1 MIGRLKKTAMLTSLL
16 ATATAASGVWAQ
28 DVTLKLHQ
36 LLPMQATIPANA
48 IEPWITKVQEESGG
62 RIKID
67 HFPSMQLGG
76 APPDLYDQ
84 AIDGVADIIWTVIGY
99 TPGRFPKTEAFELP
113 FMVGSSMAS
122 SKAFHEYVLANGMDE
137 FTDTHPIV
145 LHTHGPG
152 WIHSNINVETLDDME
167 GQKLRGPTRVTSQ
180 FLGKLG
186 ATAVGMPVP
195 AVPESL
201 SKGVV
206 DGAII
211 PWEVTLLLRISEL
224 TEFHSGF
231 ASKPG
236 LYTATFIMTMNKD
249 SYRALPDDLKSVI
262 DANSGPDAS
271 ALFGAAMDAADLIGR
286 QVAGDAGNTIT
297 ELDGEK
303 DRWIEV
309 GDQVTAEWIAEMDA
323 KGLDGAALV
332 KSAKD
337 FISANPD

>member
-1 MIGRLKKTAMLTSLL
+1 MIKLLKKTAMATSLL
-16 ATATAASGVWAQ
+16 TLSASGAWAQ

-36 LLPMQATIPANA
+36 LLPMQATIPAKA
-48 IEPWITKVQEESGG
+48 IEPWIKKVQEESGG
-62 RIKID
+62 RIKIE

-76 APPDLYDQ
+76 APPELYDQ
-84 AIDGVADIIWTVIGY
+84 AKDGIADITWTVIGY

-113 FMVGSSMAS
+113 FMVGDSASS
-122 SKAFHEYVLANGMDE
+122 SKAFHEYVIANGMEE
-137 FTDTHPIV
+137 FSDTHPIV

-167 GQKLRGPTRVTSQ
+167 GQKLRGPTRVTTQ

-211 PWEVTLLLRISEL
+211 PWEVTLPLRISEL

-231 ASKPG
+231 ASQPG
-236 LYTATFIMTMNKD
+236 LYTATFVMTMNKD
-249 SYRALPDDLKSVI
+249 SYAALPDDLKAMI
-262 DANSGPDAS
+262 DANSGPEVS
-271 ALFGAAMDAADLIGR
+271 ALFGAAMDAADIVGR
-286 QVAGDAGNTIT
+286 QVATDAGNTIT
-297 ELDGEK
+297 ELDAEK

-309 GDQVTAEWIAEMDA
+309 GDQVTADWITEMDA

-332 KSAKD
+332 QSAKD
-337 FISANPD
+337 FIAANAD

>member
-1 MIGRLKKTAMLTSLL
+1 MIRHLKKTAVLTSLI
-16 ATATAASGVWAQ
+16 AMAASGAWAQ

-48 IEPWITKVQEESGG
+48 IEPWIKKVQEESGG
-62 RIKID
+62 RIAIE

-76 APPDLYDQ
+76 APPELYDQ
-84 AIDGVADIIWTVIGY
+84 AVDGVADITWTVIGY

-113 FMVGSSMAS
+113 FMVGDSASS

-137 FTDTHPIV
+137 FSDTHPIV

-152 WIHSNINVETLDDME
+152 WIHSKTNVESLDDME
-167 GQKLRGPTRVTSQ
+167 GQKLRGPTRITTQ

-195 AVPESL
+195 AVPEAL

-206 DGAII
+206 DGAIL
-211 PWEVTLLLRISEL
+211 PWEVTLPLRISEL

-231 ASKPG
+231 ASQPG

-249 SYRALPDDLKSVI
+249 SYSALPDDLKAVI
-262 DANSGPDAS
+262 DANSGPETS
-271 ALFGAAMDAADLIGR
+271 ALFGAAMDAADIVGR
-286 QVAGDAGNTIT
+286 QVATDAGNTIT
-297 ELDGEK
+297 ELDAEK
-303 DRWIEV
+303 DRWMDV
-309 GDQVTAEWIAEMDA
+309 GAQVTADWIAEMDG

-332 KSAKD
+332 QSAKD
-337 FISANPD
+337 FIAANAK

>member
-1 MIGRLKKTAMLTSLL
+1 MIKLLKKTAMVTSLL
-16 ATATAASGVWAQ
+16 TLSVSGAWAQ

-36 LLPMQATIPANA
+36 LLPMQATIPAKA
-48 IEPWITKVQEESGG
+48 IEPWIKKVQEESGG
-62 RIKID
+62 RIKIE

-76 APPDLYDQ
+76 APPELYDQ
-84 AIDGVADIIWTVIGY
+84 AKDGIADITWTVIGY

-113 FMVGSSMAS
+113 FMVGDSASS
-122 SKAFHEYVLANGMDE
+122 SKAFHEYVIANGMEE
-137 FTDTHPIV
+137 FSDTHPIV

-167 GQKLRGPTRVTSQ
+167 GQKLRGPTRVTTQ

-211 PWEVTLLLRISEL
+211 PWEVTLPLRISEL

-231 ASKPG
+231 ASQPG
-236 LYTATFIMTMNKD
+236 LYTATFVMTMNKD
-249 SYRALPDDLKSVI
+249 SYAALPDDLKAVI
-262 DANSGPDAS
+262 DANSGPEVS
-271 ALFGAAMDAADLIGR
+271 ALFGAAMDAADIVGR
-286 QVAGDAGNTIT
+286 QVATDAGNTIT
-297 ELDGEK
+297 ELDAEK

-309 GDQVTAEWIAEMDA
+309 GDQVTADWITEMDA

-332 KSAKD
+332 QSAKD
-337 FISANPD
+337 FIAANAD

>member
-1 MIGRLKKTAMLTSLL
+1 MIGFLKKTAVATSLL
-16 ATATAASGVWAQ
+16 ALSASGAWAQ

-36 LLPMQATIPANA
+36 LLPMQATIPAKA
-48 IEPWITKVQEESGG
+48 IEPWIKKVQEESGG
-62 RIKID
+62 RIKIE

-76 APPDLYDQ
+76 APPALYDQ
-84 AIDGVADIIWTVIGY
+84 AVDGVADITWTVIGY
-99 TPGRFPKTEAFELP
+99 TPGRFPKTETFELP
-113 FMVGSSMAS
+113 FMVGDSASS
-122 SKAFHEYVLANGMDE
+122 SKAFHEYVLANGMEE
-137 FTDTHPIV
+137 FSDTHPIV
-145 LHTHGPG
+145 LHTHGSG

-180 FLGKLG
+180 LLGKLG

-211 PWEVTLLLRISEL
+211 PWEVTLPLRISEL

-231 ASKPG
+231 ASQPG

-249 SYRALPDDLKSVI
+249 SYAALPDDLKAVI
-262 DANSGPDAS
+262 DANSGPDTS
-271 ALFGAAMDAADLIGR
+271 ALFGAAMDAADIVGR
-286 QVAGDAGNTIT
+286 QVATDAGNTIT
-297 ELDGEK
+297 ELDAEK

-309 GDQVTAEWIAEMDA
+309 GEQVTADWIAEMDA

-332 KSAKD
+332 QSAKE
-337 FISANPD
+337 FITANAN